1 MEPSNTCICHG
12 ERIDLSPR
20 QAAEWPSHWQRRN
33 ATSGPHPLP
42 LYAADLWPCVPASG
56 DQVHGRRRPHG
67 HDVRVDDRVR
77 LARRHRERVA
87 LQGRGGAAGGEMC
100 HKSPAPAGQPCPAAG
115 QDHETCNSPLQSSA
129 KSQHLQQAGQDDF
142 GLHQREVLS
151 DAVARAEREGRVGE
165 GVSLPCLVAHEA
177 LGPEG
182 GRVRAPQRRRRVQRS
197 DGDDYGGPRGDGV
210 AA

>member
-42 LYAADLWPCVPASG
+42 LYAADLWPCFPASG

-115 QDHETCNSPLQSSA
+115 QDHETSPPIIRQIAAPAAGGPGRLWPPSA
-129 KSQHLQQAGQDDF
+129 RGSVRRSCAS
-142 GLHQREVLS
+142 R
-151 DAVARAEREGRVGE
+151 AR
-165 GVSLPCLVAHEA
+165 
-177 LGPEG
+177 
-182 GRVRAPQRRRRVQRS
+182 RARRRR
-197 DGDDYGGPRGDGV
+197 GV
-210 AA
+210 ASLPRRP